1 MTDEEAARK
10 YADRVAYGD
19 LSDKYLPSA
28 PGNSYKDHECAFDAF
43 LAGVKHG
50 ERKGWDAAREGKWK
64 DLEGAPVSD
73 DWEYKYNTF
82 EDWKKEQEK

>member
-50 ERKGWDAAREGKWK
+50 ERKGWDAARK
-64 DLEGAPVSD
+64 GAPVKGD
-73 DWEYKYNTF
+73 TMYNRDTTFDYETF
-82 EDWKKEQEK
+82 ENWKKEQDK